1 MEKKMMVAGHLCV
14 DITPVF
20 PEGKNQKL
28 SDYLIPGK
36 LVQMN
41 PATIHTGGVVANTG
55 LALKKMG
62 ADVRLVGKVGKDAF
76 GDVVLGIMK
85 RYGGAD
91 DVLVDEKDSTS
102 YTIVLAPPG
111 VDRIFLHNPGAN
123 DRFGADDISD
133 DMLTGVDLFHFGY
146 PPILRR
152 MYENG
157 GDELVRLLRRVKD
170 KGIAVSLDLAAVDE
184 ESDAGKA
191 DWKQILTDVLPLVD
205 FFVPSAEE
213 LCYML
218 DRDRYQE
225 WMKRAAGKDVTEVL
239 DVEEDIRPLADQ
251 AMELGAKIML
261 IKCGASGMYYRT
273 APEAVIGKISGKVGL
288 DVKDWSGLEGFEGS
302 FVPGRVRSG
311 TGAGDSSIAA
321 FLYACVKG
329 YPAVQCVRLAA
340 AEGASCVEEFDALS
354 GVKTL
359 EELEAKI
366 QSGWKQREKPDM
378 TNVI

>member
-85 RYGGAD
+85 RYGGAG

-273 APEAVIGKISGKVGL
+273 APEAVIGKISKKVGL

>member
-20 PEGKNQKL
+20 PEGKSQKL

-55 LALKKMG
+55 LALKKLG

-85 RYGGAD
+85 RYGGAG

-218 DRDRYQE
+218 DHDRYQE

-239 DVEEDIRPLADQ
+239 DVEEDIRPLANQ

-273 APEAVIGKISGKVGL
+273 ASEDVIGKISGKVGL

>member
-55 LALKKMG
+55 LALKKLG

-85 RYGGAD
+85 RYGGD
-91 DVLVDEKDSTS
+91 GDVLVDEKDSTS

-218 DRDRYQE
+218 DRDRYRE